1 MYKNV
6 CLLNYCTLLLCMILK
21 DKKDR
26 YLKTVKTQTIDVV
39 DEDGVIKES
48 SVTYIKY
55 LAGSKEEFFLMYAS
69 FLVYLKRSPDL
80 KVALFASL
88 CQRYADG
95 KEFVMGRI
103 MKDIIAEECKCSS
116 RSLDVAFTN
125 LIKEDL
131 VVATKSRRYCI
142 NSRYVFK
149 GYTNARDAHYKML
162 LELSFGSKK

>member
-6 CLLNYCTLLLCMILK
+6 FLFKDCTLHLCMLLK
-21 DKKDR
+21 DKKER
-26 YLKTVKTQTIDVV
+26 SLKTVKTHVV
-39 DEDGVIKES
+39 DIIDEHGVVVDSNTTQIKF
-48 SVTYIKY
+48 

-80 KVALFASL
+80 KVALFAAL

-125 LIKEDL
+125 LIKEEL
-131 VVATKSRRYCI
+131 VVATKLRRYCI
-142 NSRYVFK
+142 NPRYVFK

-162 LELSFGSKK
+162 LELSLIK

>member
-26 YLKTVKTQTIDVV
+26 YLKTVKTHTVDIID
-39 DEDGVIKES
+39 DDGVIIDS
-48 SVTYIKY
+48 SINKINYV
-55 LAGSKEEFFLMYAS
+55 AGSKEEFFLMYAS

-103 MKDIIAEECKCSS
+103 M
-116 RSLDVAFTN
+116 
-125 LIKEDL
+125 
-131 VVATKSRRYCI
+131 
-142 NSRYVFK
+142 
-149 GYTNARDAHYKML
+149 
-162 LELSFGSKK
+162 